1 MIVGMAIATA
11 LCVFND
17 LGRSVIPT
25 FLFRKP
31 ILLTTIYTLSKK
43 EQKVN
48 VEVKKFQECCPGDIE
63 SCHPATVR
71 LNYDR

>member
-1 MIVGMAIATA
+1 MILEMDIATA

-17 LGRSVIPT
+17 LERSVTPT

-31 ILLTTIYTLSKK
+31 ILLTTIYTLSKN

-48 VEVKKFQECCPGDIE
+48 VEVKKFQECCPGVLE